1 MFIGIFLTF
10 VPAKHW
16 VTYSSTLGAAMRSG
30 SEPPIS
36 LGQTMHKQRLFEI
49 QESPTPANNSSLLDD
64 ESLLQHRV
72 SSSPAKELKFACSWG
87 LMTISG
93 LILSLS
99 TCSLLLG
106 SLPHLNGGV
115 EGIKTAKQC
124 GKLRLF
130 SRLAWQQ
137 SRHHDKRPL
146 RKKNQMNSE
155 ETTRVGNY
163 IENSCNND
171 DTNLAASCHSSLN
184 ASLTS
189 ITKSPGKDSIL
200 KQIKPNYHL

>member
-1 MFIGIFLTF
+1 MFDGIFLTF

-30 SEPPIS
+30 SEPPMS
-36 LGQTMHKQRLFEI
+36 LGGQTMHKHIEQGLG
-49 QESPTPANNSSLLDD
+49 TPANNSSLLDD

-93 LILSLS
+93 LILNLS

-146 RKKNQMNSE
+146 RKHFSDE
-155 ETTRVGNY
+155 LRRDYESWR
-163 IENSCNND
+163 
-171 DTNLAASCHSSLN
+171 LH
-184 ASLTS
+184 
-189 ITKSPGKDSIL
+189 
-200 KQIKPNYHL
+200 

>member
-1 MFIGIFLTF
+1 MCLSVTLCTF

-30 SEPPIS
+30 SEPPMS
-36 LGQTMHKQRLFEI
+36 LVGQTVSKQRLLKVL
-49 QESPTPANNSSLLDD
+49 ESPTPANNSPLLDD

-72 SSSPAKELKFACSWG
+72 SSSPAKELNLAWEKGG

-93 LILSLS
+93 LNLMLS

-137 SRHHDKRPL
+137 SRHHD
-146 RKKNQMNSE
+146 
-155 ETTRVGNY
+155 
-163 IENSCNND
+163 
-171 DTNLAASCHSSLN
+171 
-184 ASLTS
+184 
-189 ITKSPGKDSIL
+189 
-200 KQIKPNYHL
+200 

>member
-1 MFIGIFLTF
+1 MFVGVSLYLCPGKALGHILLNPRSSHALRIRAAN
-10 VPAKHW
+10 VPWSRNA
-16 VTYSSTLGAAMRSG
+16 
-30 SEPPIS
+30 
-36 LGQTMHKQRLFEI
+36 QTKI
-49 QESPTPANNSSLLDD
+49 KESPTPANNSSLLDD

-93 LILSLS
+93 LILNLS

-146 RKKNQMNSE
+146 RKNVF
-155 ETTRVGNY
+155 R
-163 IENSCNND
+163 
-171 DTNLAASCHSSLN
+171 
-184 ASLTS
+184 
-189 ITKSPGKDSIL
+189 
-200 KQIKPNYHL
+200 

>member
-1 MFIGIFLTF
+1 MCVCRCLF
-10 VPAKHW
+10 VPLSRQSIGSHTPQPWEQPCAQDQSRQCPW
-16 VTYSSTLGAAMRSG
+16 VKQCTYKIFFRVY
-30 SEPPIS
+30 
-36 LGQTMHKQRLFEI
+36 K
-49 QESPTPANNSSLLDD
+49 SPTPANNSSLLDD

-93 LILSLS
+93 LILNLS

-146 RKKNQMNSE
+146 SKHESDCK
-155 ETTRVGNY
+155 
-163 IENSCNND
+163 
-171 DTNLAASCHSSLN
+171 L
-184 ASLTS
+184 
-189 ITKSPGKDSIL
+189 
-200 KQIKPNYHL
+200 

>member
-1 MFIGIFLTF
+1 MLVGIFFYLGPCKALGHILLNPRSSHALRIRAAN
-10 VPAKHW
+10 VPGGSNNAQTKIEQG
-16 VTYSSTLGAAMRSG
+16 LG
-30 SEPPIS
+30 
-36 LGQTMHKQRLFEI
+36 
-49 QESPTPANNSSLLDD
+49 TPANNSSLLDD

-72 SSSPAKELKFACSWG
+72 SSSPAKELKFACSWS

-93 LILSLS
+93 LILNLS

-146 RKKNQMNSE
+146 RKHFSDE
-155 ETTRVGNY
+155 LRRDYESWR
-163 IENSCNND
+163 
-171 DTNLAASCHSSLN
+171 LH
-184 ASLTS
+184 
-189 ITKSPGKDSIL
+189 
-200 KQIKPNYHL
+200 